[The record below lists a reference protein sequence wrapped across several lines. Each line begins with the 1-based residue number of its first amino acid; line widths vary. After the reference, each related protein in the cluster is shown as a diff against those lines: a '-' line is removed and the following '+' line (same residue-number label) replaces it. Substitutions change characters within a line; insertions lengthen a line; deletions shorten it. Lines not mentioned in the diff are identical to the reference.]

1 MGADRPLVSVVLITR
16 DRPALFQDA
25 LASVLDQT
33 YERLEIVIVDGS
45 EASVEPIA
53 RRRTDDQHRVRYRR
67 DQGDGPG
74 AARNIGLRAATGR
87 FVAFLDDDDRWLPDK
102 LQRQVAAF
110 DPAAGTVLTGQT
122 TVRDGEDIGGRTPS
136 LSGWVTED
144 LLRGAPGCPTS
155 SVMVR
160 QEVVEQA
167 GDFDEELPI
176 WEDRE
181 WYVRLSK
188 HGQFR
193 SVPARLVRR
202 GIHDHEHLTDDYQAA
217 RDVAYP
223 RFLRKHRSLA
233 AECGPSC
240 ERAFVASLSVMVGA
254 MAIKTGHAEDARRWL
269 FRALRND
276 PVRRQAWLYLLL
288 SMGGRP
294 ARGAVGHLRRARDTL
309 LDRIP

>member
-16 DRPALFQDA
+16 DRPVLFQDA
-25 LASVLDQT
+25 LASVVEQT
-33 YERLEIVIVDGS
+33 YEPLEVVIVDGS

-53 RRRTDDQHRVRYRR
+53 RRRTGDQHRVCYRR

-74 AARNIGLRAATGR
+74 AARNIGLSAADGR

-110 DPAAGTVLTGQT
+110 DPAVGTVMTGQT
-122 TVRDGEDIGGRTPS
+122 TIRDGDVIGGRTPS
-136 LSGWVTED
+136 LSGRVTEE

-160 QEVVEQA
+160 QDTVEQA
-167 GDFDEELPI
+167 GDFDTELPI

-181 WYVRLSK
+181 WYLRLSE

-193 SVPARLVRR
+193 SVPARLVQR
-202 GIHDHEHLTDDYQAA
+202 GIGDHEHLTDDYQAA

-223 RFLRKHRSLA
+223 RLLGKHRPLA
-233 AECGPSC
+233 AEYGPSC
-240 ERAFVASLSVMVGA
+240 ERAFVASLSELLGA
-254 MAIKTGHAEDARRWL
+254 MAIATGHARDARRWL

-276 PVRRQAWLYLLL
+276 PVRRRTWLYLLL
-288 SMGGRP
+288 SVGGRP
-294 ARGAVGHLRRARDTL
+294 ARGVAGYLRRVRNRL
-309 LDRIP
+309 LDDIS